1 MKDRL
6 FLRLLSVTVM
16 LGLLI
21 SLIGCGGRGATATD
35 SAAAQGASP
44 ESYEASLSETGG
56 DPAEGLSGGRK
67 LITTADLSLD
77 VTDFASAVDEIE
89 SQTAALG
96 GYFSSVSRGGS
107 AEQGNRW
114 AEYHARIPAARLDE
128 FLDSAD
134 GIGTVTSLTQGTEDI
149 TPQYVD
155 NEARL
160 ESLRTQEQ
168 RLLELLEQAGSL
180 EDLILLEDKLTEV
193 RYEIEALTG
202 QQRIYDNQVEYAT
215 VHLWVNEVSRQTITA
230 PTFGDR
236 VVEAFYGSL
245 QNVADLAQGAVILAI
260 YFAPFLLFFALLVG
274 LLFLLLRRRHRTKRT
289 TFAQQDS
296 LPQSQ
301 SSTPKD
307 S

>member
-1 MKDRL
+1 M
-6 FLRLLSVTVM
+6 
-16 LGLLI
+16 
-21 SLIGCGGRGATATD
+21 
-35 SAAAQGASP
+35 
-44 ESYEASLSETGG
+44 
-56 DPAEGLSGGRK
+56 
-67 LITTADLSLD
+67 
-77 VTDFASAVDEIE
+77 
-89 SQTAALG
+89 
-96 GYFSSVSRGGS
+96 
-107 AEQGNRW
+107 
-114 AEYHARIPAARLDE
+114 
-128 FLDSAD
+128 
-134 GIGTVTSLTQGTEDI
+134 TSLTQGTEDI

-193 RYEIEALTG
+193 RYEIETLTG

-245 QNVADLAQGAVILAI
+245 QNVSDLAQGAVILAI

>member
-6 FLRLLSVTVM
+6 FWRLLSVTVM

-114 AEYHARIPAARLDE
+114 AEYHARIPRRVWMNFSTAQTA
-128 FLDSAD
+128 SA
-134 GIGTVTSLTQGTEDI
+134 
-149 TPQYVD
+149 P
-155 NEARL
+155 
-160 ESLRTQEQ
+160 
-168 RLLELLEQAGSL
+168 
-180 EDLILLEDKLTEV
+180 
-193 RYEIEALTG
+193 
-202 QQRIYDNQVEYAT
+202 
-215 VHLWVNEVSRQTITA
+215 
-230 PTFGDR
+230 
-236 VVEAFYGSL
+236 
-245 QNVADLAQGAVILAI
+245 
-260 YFAPFLLFFALLVG
+260 
-274 LLFLLLRRRHRTKRT
+274 
-289 TFAQQDS
+289 
-296 LPQSQ
+296 
-301 SSTPKD
+301 
-307 S
+307 